1 MITPP
6 NDLRPLRVMF
16 VDDESRIL
24 QGLQRML
31 RPLRDE
37 WDMQFV
43 ESGEAALAAMATSPV
58 DVVVSD
64 MRMPAMSGAELLNR
78 VMRDHPAT
86 VRLILSG
93 QAEMELV
100 HKTIGPTHQY
110 LSKPCD
116 AETLKAT
123 VDRAAKLKRLLSDDR
138 LRLLTARL
146 DHLPSLPALYLELVE
161 LLQRPGSTLAAV
173 GELVAKDLGMSM
185 KVLQLVNS
193 AFFGLKRAVSSP
205 AEAVNLL
212 GIETIQSLSLSA
224 QVFSRIEATQVAEF
238 SLDAL
243 WNHSLAVSSLAKKIA
258 QAEGLEKPKV
268 EEAFMGAMMHDVG
281 RVVLAINL
289 PQEYAA
295 VLKQAKEQQRSL
307 IDCEREMLGATH
319 AEVGA
324 YLLGL
329 WGISEPIVEAVAHHH
344 MPSEALARSFSAVTA
359 VHVADA
365 LHHALSG
372 TPEGGSIEAAHLN
385 ELGLGARLPAWIK
398 LAGTTA
404 NLGARNV

>member
-1 MITPP
+1 M
-6 NDLRPLRVMF
+6 NDPQLLRVMF

-43 ESGEAALAAMATSPV
+43 DSGEAALRAMAASPV

-64 MRMPAMSGAELLNR
+64 MRMPLMSGAELLTR

-93 QAEMELV
+93 QAEKELV
-100 HKTIGPTHQY
+100 HKTVGPTHQY

-123 VDRAAKLKRLLSDDR
+123 VDRAAKLRRLLSDDR
-138 LRLLTARL
+138 LRLLTAQL
-146 DHLPSLPALYLELVE
+146 NHLPSLPSLYLKLVE
-161 LLQRPGSTLAAV
+161 LLQCPGSTLAAV
-173 GELVAKDLGMSM
+173 GELVATDLGMSM
-185 KVLQLVNS
+185 KILQLVNS
-193 AFFGLKRAVSSP
+193 AFFGLRRTVSSP
-205 AEAVNLL
+205 VEAVNLL
-212 GIETIQSLSLSA
+212 GIETIQSLVLSS
-224 QVFSRIEATQVAEF
+224 QVFSRIEDAQVAEF
-238 SLDAL
+238 ALDAL
-243 WNHSLAVSSLAKKIA
+243 WDHSLAVSVLAKRIA
-258 QAEGLEKPKV
+258 QAEGLEKPQV
-268 EEAFMGAMMHDVG
+268 EAAFMAAMMHDVG
-281 RVVLAINL
+281 RVVLATNL
-289 PQEYAA
+289 PREYAA
-295 VLKQAKEQQRSL
+295 VMKMAKDQRRPL
-307 IDCEREMLGATH
+307 IACEREVLGATH

-344 MPSEALARSFSAVTA
+344 APRDVPTRIFSPVTA

-372 TPEGGSIEAAHLN
+372 TSDSGSIEAAHLN
-385 ELGLGARLPAWIK
+385 DLGLGARLPAWIE
-398 LAGTTA
+398 LAGAAA
-404 NLGARNV
+404 NKGGRHA